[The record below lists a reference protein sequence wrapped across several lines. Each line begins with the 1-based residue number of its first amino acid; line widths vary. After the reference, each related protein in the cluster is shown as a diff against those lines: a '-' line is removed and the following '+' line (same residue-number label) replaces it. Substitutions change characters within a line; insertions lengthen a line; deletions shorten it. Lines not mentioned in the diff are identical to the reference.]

1 MSTTTHDPTHTCKHM
16 LTRKVLKESDEPGMV
31 ALACNSTP
39 GKEAEGGMLRQEN
52 YHKLE
57 VRQDY
62 VVHTRQA
69 NPSLAHVPATR
80 PTQLWGLSAGES

>member
-1 MSTTTHDPTHTCKHM
+1 MSTTTHDPTHTRKHM
-16 LTRKVLKESDEPGMV
+16 LTRKVLKKSGEPGMV

-39 GKEAEGGMLRQEN
+39 GKETEGGRLRQEN
-52 YHKLE
+52 YHKFE

-69 NPSLAHVPATR
+69 NPSLEPCASTR
-80 PTQLWGLSAGES
+80 PAQLWGPSVGES